1 MVLTPTSQASSISST
16 PNSQGGGRQDPAT
29 VARICELGLAQVSV
43 TEIDKTLHREGHK
56 TSSGTRWP
64 AKNDGRVVVRILLN
78 SSITPVSG
86 DVRIVRYVQ
95 EYEGKR
101 KSKMA

>member
-1 MVLTPTSQASSISST
+1 M
-16 PNSQGGGRQDPAT
+16 
-29 VARICELGLAQVSV
+29 ARICELGLAQVSV
-43 TEIDKTLHREGHK
+43 TEIDKTLHRECHK

-95 EYEGKR
+95 EYEGKL